1 MSLSRRTTLFG
12 AASLALAAAL
22 PAVPA
27 FAAAGS
33 RRMDLYRADDRIGEK
48 VITVRRNG
56 NVVDVTTRTRIEVKL
71 LGVTAY
77 AYALDASERWVD
89 GRLVALDA
97 RSNDNGADAFAR
109 ATREG
114 DALRV
119 EGSQFSGLV
128 PGNPATTSYWSPAFL
143 ERRTWISTQDGRPMN
158 VSAQRQGSV
167 SYPSAGG
174 AVPAERWTVGGDL
187 AGLELFY
194 DGAGEWIGT
203 AFPARGE
210 IARFVTAERG
220 GALTPLW
227 VNA

>member
-1 MSLSRRTTLFG
+1 MSISRRTTLFG
-12 AASLALAAAL
+12 AVSMALAAAL

-27 FAAAGS
+27 LAAAGS

-48 VITVRRNG
+48 VLTVRRNG
-56 NVVDVTTRTRIEVKL
+56 NVVDVTTRTRIDVRL
-71 LGVTAY
+71 LGVTVY
-77 AYALDASERWVD
+77 AYSLDASERWSD
-89 GRLVALDA
+89 GRLVTLDA
-97 RSNDNGADAFAR
+97 RSNDNGSAEFAR

-119 EGSQFSGLV
+119 EGSKFSGLV

-158 VSAQRQGSV
+158 VSARRQGSV
-167 SYPSAGG
+167 SYPSASG
-174 AVPAERWTVGGDL
+174 AVSAARWTVGGDL
-187 AGLELFY
+187 TGLELFF
-194 DGAGEWIGT
+194 DGAGEWVGT
-203 AFPARGE
+203 TFPARGE
-210 IARFVTAERG
+210 TARFVTADRG